1 MNRNINK
8 PLRRLLSASLAA
20 AVMLGALT
28 ACQTHT
34 NIEKSE
40 AASSVS
46 SSVTANPLTAISAS
60 PSADPSPVVSESA
73 APIDYSQIPVPVM
86 DSSLQEGAHK
96 LAFFSNH
103 GQAVILGGIK
113 SLYYIKGTFN
123 LSETTGAES
132 SSISYQG
139 NLSDPKPYSQVA
151 YSQDRDSLVF
161 MMNVNA
167 SRIGDLMYFD
177 GEKAVKIAD
186 SVSSFTYANDGGT
199 AAYEK
204 GNALYKYDCRTGS
217 EELVCDSATS
227 GYILSPNGDTIAY
240 TKMTGA
246 SAAAFYSV
254 KGKESLPIAPSGY
267 PLAVTDDGS
276 TIYFTSYDEELSVLH
291 DGQTV
296 SLGFFSVEI
305 FTFRLLFSR
314 DCTQV
319 IFGKDD
325 EGSYFSDKGSTP
337 IKISDYTFSGLT
349 GWQAQSNDCIFD
361 KVIVY
366 SSNKNYYPQFAD
378 SDTLF
383 DLPVS
388 AYKGTDSYLISF
400 DKDLKA
406 HTFSLNQ
413 PSVTQVQRNG
423 RSVLSS
429 SFYSGTGAKLF
440 FIGNYLDP
448 ESEPEVLD
456 DHTNFYN
463 ITSGGTIYYS
473 NDIGQI
479 FMIRGTGS
487 PVKIDTYAC
496 ILDSFDAHGTTY
508 LYYQKFSG
516 EQTASLWCIEDKAD
530 AQPILIAKE
539 ISSAGVYD
547 FGVIYQT
554 LVSDTGGSHESIFNL
569 YYSTDGINFAFA
581 IKLPH
586 HALF

>member
-8 PLRRLLSASLAA
+8 PLHRLLSASLAA
-20 AVMLGALT
+20 AVMLAALT
-28 ACQTHT
+28 ACQTHA
-34 NIEKSE
+34 NIENSE
-40 AASSVS
+40 AV
-46 SSVTANPLTAISAS
+46 SSVTSSVTINPSTDVPSS
-60 PSADPSPVVSESA
+60 SADPSPAVTETA
-73 APIDYSQIPVPVM
+73 APIDYSQIPAPVM

-103 GQAVILGGIK
+103 EQAVILGGIE
-113 SLYYIKGTFN
+113 SPYYVKGIFN

-139 NLSDPKPYSQVA
+139 NLSDPKPYSQVIF
-151 YSQDRDSLVF
+151 SQDRDSLVF

-204 GNALYKYDCRTGS
+204 GNSLYKYDCRTGS
-217 EELVCDSATS
+217 GELVCDSAIS

-240 TKMTGA
+240 TKMTGP
-246 SAAAFYSV
+246 SAAAFYSI
-254 KGKESLPIAPSGY
+254 KGNEPLPIAPSGY
-267 PLAVTDDGS
+267 PLAVSDDGS
-276 TIYFTSYDEELSVLH
+276 TVYFTSYDEELSVLQ
-291 DGQTV
+291 DGQIS
-296 SLGFFSVEI
+296 SLGFFSSEI
-305 FTFRLLFSR
+305 FTFRLLFNR

-325 EGSYFSDKGSTP
+325 DGSYFSDKGSTP
-337 IKISDYTFSGLT
+337 VKISDYTFSGLF
-349 GWQAQSNDCIFD
+349 GWQADNNDDDIFD

-383 DLPVS
+383 DLPFS
-388 AYKGTDSYLISF
+388 AYKGTDSYLLSF
-400 DKDLKA
+400 DKDLKV
-406 HTFSLNQ
+406 HTYSLSQ

-423 RSVLSS
+423 HSVLSS
-429 SFYSGTGAKLF
+429 SFYSGTGAKLI
-440 FIGNYLDP
+440 FISNYLDP
-448 ESEPEVLD
+448 KSEPEVLD
-456 DHTNFYN
+456 DHTLCYN

-479 FMIRGTGS
+479 FMIRGTDS
-487 PVKIDTYAC
+487 PVKIDTYAR
-496 ILDSFDAHGTTY
+496 ILDSFDANGTTY

-516 EQTASLWCIEDKAD
+516 EQAASLWCIEDKAD
-530 AQPILIAKE
+530 SQPILIAKK
-539 ISSAGVYD
+539 IDSARVCD

-554 LVSDTGGSHESIFNL
+554 LVSDAGGSQESIYNL
-569 YYSTDGINFAFA
+569 YYSTDGINFDFA

-586 HALF
+586 HALL

>member
-1 MNRNINK
+1 MNRTINK
-8 PLRRLLSASLAA
+8 PLRKLLSTSLAVA
-20 AVMLGALT
+20 MMLGTLT

-34 NIEKSE
+34 NIGKSE
-40 AASSVS
+40 AAASVS
-46 SSVTANPLTAISAS
+46 SSVTTNPSTAISAS
-60 PSADPSPVVSESA
+60 PSADPSPVVTEST
-73 APIDYSQIPVPVM
+73 APIDYSQIQVPVM

-103 GQAVILGGIK
+103 EQAVILGGIE
-113 SLYYIKGTFN
+113 SPYYIKGTFN

-161 MMNVNA
+161 MMNVNV

-204 GNALYKYDCRTGS
+204 GNSLYKYDCRTGS
-217 EELVCDSATS
+217 AELVCDSATS

-240 TKMTGA
+240 TTMTGPVV
-246 SAAAFYSV
+246 AAYYST
-254 KGKESLPIAPSGY
+254 KGKEPLLITSKGY

-276 TIYFTSYDEELSVLH
+276 TIYFTSYDEELSAMH
-291 DGQTV
+291 DGQIT
-296 SLGFFSVEI
+296 SLGYFSVEI

-319 IFGKDD
+319 VFGKDD
-325 EGSYFSDKGSTP
+325 AGSYFSDKGSTP
-337 IKISDYTFSGLT
+337 VKISDYTYSGLF
-349 GWQAQSNDCIFD
+349 GWQADGNDAIFD

-383 DLPVS
+383 DLPIS

-400 DKDLKA
+400 DKDMKV
-406 HTFSLNQ
+406 HTYSLNQ

-440 FIGNYLDP
+440 YIGNYLDP

-456 DHTNFYN
+456 DYTNFYN

-479 FMIRGTGS
+479 FMIRGTDS
-487 PVKIDTYAC
+487 PVKIDTYAR
-496 ILDSFDAHGTTY
+496 ILDSFDANGTTF

-516 EQTASLWCIEDKAD
+516 EQATSLWCIEDKAD
-530 AQPILIAKE
+530 ATPMRIAKE
-539 ISSAGVYD
+539 ISSARVCD

-554 LVSDTGGSHESIFNL
+554 LVSDAGGSQESIYNL
-569 YYSTDGINFAFA
+569 YYSTGGINFSFA
-581 IKLPH
+581 MKLPH
-586 HALF
+586 HALP